1 MKDKDDDRLS
11 NLFESAHKDRHLK
24 LRLLADPQKV
34 AEEWGVKLGD
44 RETQRLT
51 KLGERLQERDPVRGP
66 QLHELATELREGS
79 IWRCDPRVCYPVATW
94 LRSETVRLVRDLV
107 KYHVFYPPRHLHR
120 LDERI
125 SQNLGLPRRREI

>member
-51 KLGERLQERDPVRGP
+51 KLGAFV
-66 QLHELATELREGS
+66 ELATELREGS